1 MDAEMEGLLS
11 FDVVR
16 FLVREGDRDPW
27 VPILVIVVEV
37 GKCGSRNDGGE
48 RRIGRLMMTLAQGGG
63 QPRVLVPSLATKLLY
78 GREPCQTFLCSRGL
92 LRFSLGHPMW
102 CCIQYLTVATFR
114 VLITSVSSRIYVF
127 RLQSLHDLREVI
139 HDPQVKRGGF
149 ELDLVSHQFSPFVP
163 SGVDPPHEIE
173 MVYVFECAEVCALL
187 NFVRRNRVR
196 SEGEQLPNEQ
206 T

>member
-1 MDAEMEGLLS
+1 MDVEIEGLLS
-11 FDVVR
+11 FDIVR
-16 FLVREGDRDPW
+16 FRVREGDRDPW
-27 VPILVIVVEV
+27 VPTLVIVVEV

-48 RRIGRLMMTLAQGGG
+48 RRIGRLMMTLAQDGGR
-63 QPRVLVPSLATKLLY
+63 PWVLVPSLATGLLY
-78 GREPCQTFLCSRGL
+78 GRKPCQTFLRSGGL
-92 LRFSLGHPMW
+92 LRLSLGHPMW
-102 CCIQYLTVATFR
+102 CCIQYLTAATFR
-114 VLITSVSSRIYVF
+114 VLITSVSFRIRIF

-139 HDPQVKRGGF
+139 HDPQVKRSGF
-149 ELDLVSHQFSPFVP
+149 ELDLVPHQFGPFVP

-173 MVYVFECAEVCALL
+173 MVYVFECAEVRALL